1 MSICN
6 ANHSH
11 LSKIDCTLGKRRKV
25 KCIWP
30 SENHT
35 TCTSCLERKTS
46 CLTQDYDEEPSPS
59 AGDSALAGR
68 LSKVETLLENLV
80 EKISKSP
87 AGGLQQLAPNNG
99 LTPESIAANE
109 TPSTHARPFRGASQS
124 RERTSPSST
133 GPIGAIRTSGGI
145 RNSAGGYTT
154 GKLAIIKRRLVAML
168 PGQADVDYMFSIS
181 YGWFLIKHHMLVYL
195 PEGAETEPGGLFD
208 ISYTSKG
215 HPLTI
220 AKLLLCIAICIQQLP
235 SDIDM
240 RRVQTVIP
248 LHQTME
254 SITEYISSAITSDE
268 TLVSSVEGIECLSL
282 QAIYQTNA
290 GNLQRAWLG
299 FRKAIDLAQLIGLH
313 RVSLKPSTEMPGSSE
328 LKQNLWAQI
337 ARGVRVLRINT

>member
-1 MSICN
+1 M
-6 ANHSH
+6 
-11 LSKIDCTLGKRRKV
+11 
-25 KCIWP
+25 
-30 SENHT
+30 
-35 TCTSCLERKTS
+35 
-46 CLTQDYDEEPSPS
+46 
-59 AGDSALAGR
+59 GDSALAGR
-68 LSKVETLLENLV
+68 LSRVETLLENLV

-87 AGGLQQLAPNNG
+87 EGGVQQVAPKNG
-99 LTPESIAANE
+99 LTPESITANE
-109 TPSTHARPFRGASQS
+109 TPSTHARPFGGAGQS
-124 RERTSPSST
+124 RERTSPSTT
-133 GPIGAIRTSGGI
+133 GPIGVIKTSGDV
-145 RNSAGGYTT
+145 RNPAGGYLT
-154 GKLAIIKRRLVAML
+154 GKLATIKRRLVAML

-195 PEGAETEPGGLFD
+195 PEGAETESGGLFD

-235 SDIDM
+235 ADVDM
-240 RRVQTVIP
+240 RRVQSVIP
-248 LHQTME
+248 LIQTME

-299 FRKAIDLAQLIGLH
+299 FRKAIDLAQLLGLR
-313 RVSLKPSTEMPGSSE
+313 RVSLKPSNKIPGSSE

-337 ARGVRVLRINT
+337 ARGVCVLRINI